1 MNNEDHDLNESLQSE
16 DASKEDLNAAAN
28 AEKITNSEGMGEAA
42 IAAAK
47 FGAKME
53 KKKKAKLFSKSDKD
67 SQQDAKIAELTNDLQ
82 RTRADFENFRRQS
95 DLQREHYGNVVKM
108 TTVKKVL
115 PLLDD
120 IERAAQAQPEAM
132 GPLMK
137 NFEKTMKDL
146 GLTKIESVTGDPFNP
161 DLHDAVM
168 VEGDGDDEVIA
179 DTLRT
184 GYYYE
189 GEVLRPAMVK
199 VSKQ

>member
-1 MNNEDHDLNESLQSE
+1 MNEDQDFNESLASE
-16 DASKEDLNAAAN
+16 DVTKENADVTQN
-28 AEKITNSEGMGEAA
+28 DENSENLGEAV

-47 FGAKME
+47 KDVNIE
-53 KKKKAKLFSKSDKD
+53 KKKKAKFFSKNDKD
-67 SQQDAKIAELTNDLQ
+67 NQQDAKIAELTNDLQ

-95 DLQREHYGNVVKM
+95 DIQKQHYGNVVKM

-120 IERAAQAQPEAM
+120 IERAAVAQPEAM
-132 GPLMK
+132 APIMK
-137 NFEKTMKDL
+137 NFEKTLKEL
-146 GLTKIESVTGDPFNP
+146 GLTKIASNKGEVFNP

-168 VEGDGDDEVIA
+168 VDGDGDEEVIEE
-179 DTLRT
+179 TLRA
-184 GYYYE
+184 GYYYD

>member
-1 MNNEDHDLNESLQSE
+1 MNENQDLNDMPNSE
-16 DASKEDLNAAAN
+16 DISKEDLDTTPADQTSNA
-28 AEKITNSEGMGEAA
+28 EGMGEAV

-47 FGAKME
+47 VGAKLE

-67 SQQDAKIAELTNDLQ
+67 TQQDAKLAELTNDLQ

-95 DLQREHYGNVVKM
+95 DLQKEHYGNVVKM

-120 IERAAQAQPEAM
+120 IERAALAQPEAM

-137 NFEKTMKDL
+137 NFEKTLKDL
-146 GLTKIESVTGDPFNP
+146 GLSKISSVPGDPFNP

-168 VEGDGDDEVIA
+168 VEGDGDNEVIA
-179 DTLRT
+179 ETLRT